1 MKGSF
6 RRALSAWLEAARKAG
21 FFILLV
27 ALSAGLGCAIAW
39 PLWAFATSER
49 MAYTIFALCL
59 AGGGLA
65 AFAARVIIRSRRVVR
80 DPGKPRR
87 TVLSLLLTIILVGVV
102 LAGAYVAAVML
113 SRGLWILAIPACVL
127 WAGLVWLVAFTRRR
141 AKTQKERPV
150 HAENKGE

>member
-1 MKGSF
+1 VKGGLH
-6 RRALSAWLEAARKAG
+6 RTLSAWLETARVAG

-27 ALSAGLGCAIAW
+27 AGSAGLGALIAW
-39 PLWAFATSER
+39 PLWVFATSER
-49 MAYTIFALCL
+49 AAYTVFALCL

-65 AFAARVIIRSRRVVR
+65 ALAARALVRSRRAVR

-87 TVLSLLLTIILVGVV
+87 TVLSLLLTLVLVLVV
-102 LAGAYVAAVML
+102 LAGGYVVAAML
-113 SRGLWILAIPACVL
+113 SRGLWILAIPAILL
-127 WAGLVWLVAFTRRR
+127 WAGLVWLAAFTRRL

>member
-1 MKGSF
+1 VKAVF
-6 RRALSAWLEAARKAG
+6 HRTLSAWLDASRVAG

-27 ALSAGLGCAIAW
+27 AGSAGLGFLIAW

-49 MAYTIFALCL
+49 AAYTIFALCV

-65 AFAARVIIRSRRVVR
+65 TLAARAIIRRRRLVR

-87 TVLSLLLTIILVGVV
+87 TALSFVLTLVLVGAV
-102 LAGAYVAAVML
+102 LAGGYIAAVML
-113 SRGLWILAIPACVL
+113 TRGLWILAIPVLIL
-127 WAGLVWLVAFTRRR
+127 WAGLVWLLAFARRR
-141 AKTQKERPV
+141 SKTQKERPV

>member
-6 RRALSAWLEAARKAG
+6 RRVLSAWLEAVRKAG

-27 ALSAGLGCAIAW
+27 AGSAGLGFGIAW

-49 MAYTIFALCL
+49 TAYTIFAFCL

-65 AFAARVIIRSRRVVR
+65 AFAARAIIRSRRVVR
-80 DPGKPRR
+80 DSGKPRR
-87 TVLSLLLTIILVGVV
+87 TILSLLLTFILVGVV
-102 LAGAYVAAVML
+102 LAGGYVVAVML
-113 SRGLWILAIPACVL
+113 SRGLWIMAIVVFVL
-127 WAGLVWLVAFTRRR
+127 WAALVWLVAFTRRR

-150 HAENKGE
+150 HAENKDE

>member
-1 MKGSF
+1 MV
-6 RRALSAWLEAARKAG
+6 G

-27 ALSAGLGCAIAW
+27 AGSAGLGCVIAW

-49 MAYTIFALCL
+49 TAYTIFALCL
-59 AGGGLA
+59 TGGGLA
-65 AFAARVIIRSRRVVR
+65 AFAARAIIRSRRAVR

-87 TVLSLLLTIILVGVV
+87 TVLSLLLTLVLVGVV
-102 LAGAYVAAVML
+102 LAGAYIAAVML

-127 WAGLVWLVAFTRRR
+127 WGGLVWLVAFTRRR
-141 AKTQKERPV
+141 AKTHKERPV

>member
-6 RRALSAWLEAARKAG
+6 HRTLSTWLEASRKAG
-21 FFILLV
+21 FFILLI
-27 ALSAGLGCAIAW
+27 AGSAGLGCAIAW

-49 MAYTIFALCL
+49 AAYTIFILCL
-59 AGGGLA
+59 AGGSLT
-65 AFAARVIIRSRRVVR
+65 AFTARAIIRSRRVAR

-87 TVLSLLLTIILVGVV
+87 TVLSLLLTFILIGVV
-102 LAGAYVAAVML
+102 LAGAYIAAVML

-127 WAGLVWLVAFTRRR
+127 WAGRAWLVAFLRRL
-141 AKTQKERPV
+141 AKTQKARPV